1 MAMTIKQVVKR
12 LKQINTELSDNNII
26 LDAITIVPRGEQ
38 SIYQVENVQQERAS
52 LLSERRILKLELLNS
67 NVSNDVVIDDG
78 NNNRISISAQDLY
91 EMIKNNK
98 DLYDNFET
106 LKFKAIN
113 KPANTDIN
121 YDINKSSQ
129 NLEILKNRIEY
140 LEEMLELSDL
150 HTEVEV

>member
-1 MAMTIKQVVKR
+1 MVKR